1 MACLANILAR
11 GLPPCFA
18 HLPSTVLCIAHPCAS
33 PDASASLS
41 LLDSSPSPC
50 AKSSSDDT
58 FESEVI
64 DHSKQGQPV
73 LVDFTADWC
82 GPCRMVEPL
91 LADLDGA
98 GAVKVV
104 KAKPEHTETFRTWLK
119 EQGEKYG
126 IAGLPTIILFEKGL
140 PARVHMGSFD
150 AKKLASF
157 VGDAAAQLVAP
168 RPAPVPVPVR
178 IDRQDAPHI

>member
-1 MACLANILAR
+1 M
-11 GLPPCFA
+11 LPTLLLTALSSAQGFLIAPGV
-18 HLPSTVLCIAHPCAS
+18 LRQPPPSTRVPVIMS
-33 PDASASLS
+33 GLS
-41 LLDSSPSPC
+41 FI
-50 AKSSSDDT
+50 SDDT